1 MCNQYL
7 SPLKLWVWI
16 PLRWGVLDTTLCD
29 KVCQWLATGRCFSPG
44 TPVSSTN
51 KTDRHDIAEILLK
64 VELNIIT
71 LTFICFVDISDE
83 SSRYPPIPTC
93 HITAIQG
100 DSILLTWDVSNDIY
114 KVLYVVQMKTVEDTK
129 WKIFKGE
136 VWYQL
141 DVENIGFV
149 IIVINTMIHSGTCL
163 KPNSK

>member
-1 MCNQYL
+1 LFLFQPSNISL
-7 SPLKLWVWI
+7 SKFG
-16 PLRWGVLDTTLCD
+16 LRGLN
-29 KVCQWLATGRCFSPG
+29 G
-44 TPVSSTN
+44 N
-51 KTDRHDIAEILLK
+51 NIAEILLK

-100 DSILLTWDVSNDIY
+100 DSILLTWDVPNDIY

-136 VWYQL
+136 V
-141 DVENIGFV
+141 
-149 IIVINTMIHSGTCL
+149 
-163 KPNSK
+163 